1 MPSTPGSS
9 LRAAPT
15 WDAAHRQAR
24 VQVFGA
30 SGARGREIVQ
40 ALLGAGHP
48 AARLSLYARS
58 PRTLEWRG
66 ETLRVEAQPA
76 RLPPAELAFLCTPAE
91 VTPAL
96 AARLAASGTRVVD
109 LSGALA
115 LLPQSALI
123 LAGVNDLG
131 LGAFTEQVALPL
143 ASTALIAPPLALL
156 EREVGLAEV
165 DLFAV
170 VAAAH
175 HGASGMLAL
184 REERVRRA
192 SAAGAAELE
201 GPQRVGNLRASES
214 LSAGFEARLGA
225 EIARLLG
232 RTDLLLDVTA
242 WAGDVERSDVFAVKA
257 LLHAPLDPEAAAEL
271 FSGVPEF
278 LLVPAGK
285 TPTPS
290 ACDGDPRLHVGRIR
304 SGSRGPRSLCFC
316 AAGDQLRAGS
326 SHAALA
332 VAARLAVGV

>member
-1 MPSTPGSS
+1 MHSTSGSTF
-9 LRAAPT
+9 RAPT
-15 WDAAHRQAR
+15 WDFAQRGLR

-30 SGARGREIVQ
+30 SGARGREIVL

-48 AARLSLYARS
+48 AGRLALYARS
-58 PRTLEWRG
+58 PRTLEWHGERLCV
-66 ETLRVEAQPA
+66 ETLPA
-76 RLPPAELAFLCTPAE
+76 RLPPAELAFLCTPPE
-91 VTPAL
+91 VTLPL
-96 AARLAASGTRVVD
+96 AARLAAAGTRVVD

-115 LLPQSALI
+115 LQPQSALV

-143 ASTALIAPPLALL
+143 PTTALIAPPLALL

-165 DLFAV
+165 DLFLV

-175 HGASGMLAL
+175 HGARGMLAL
-184 REERVRRA
+184 REERARRMSTGGA
-192 SAAGAAELE
+192 SELE
-201 GPQRVGNLRASES
+201 GPLRVGNLRTSES
-214 LSAGFEARLGA
+214 LSEGFESRLGI
-225 EIARLLG
+225 EITRLLG
-232 RTDLLLDVTA
+232 RSDLLLDVTA
-242 WAGDVERSDVFAVKA
+242 WAGDVERSDVFGVKA

-271 FSGVPEF
+271 FSCRPEF
-278 LLVPAGK
+278 LLVPTGK

-290 ACDGDPRLHVGRIR
+290 ACEGDARLHVGRIR

>member
-1 MPSTPGSS
+1 MHSTPGPT
-9 LRAAPT
+9 LRAPT
-15 WDAAHRQAR
+15 WDSAHRGLR
-24 VQVFGA
+24 VQVLGA
-30 SGARGREIVQ
+30 CGARGREVVL

-48 AARLSLYARS
+48 ASRLALYART
-58 PRTLEWRG
+58 PRTLEWHG
-66 ETLRVEAQPA
+66 ETLRVEAMPA
-76 RLPPAELAFLCTPAE
+76 RLPAAELAFLCTPAE
-91 VTPAL
+91 VSLPL
-96 AARLAASGTRVVD
+96 AAQLAAAGTRVVD

-115 LLPQSALI
+115 LQPRSALV

-143 ASTALIAPPLALL
+143 PSTALVAPALALL

-165 DLFAV
+165 DLFLV

-175 HGASGMLAL
+175 HGARGMLAL

-192 SAAGAAELE
+192 STSVAAELE
-201 GPQRVGNLRASES
+201 RPLCVGNLRTAES
-214 LSAGFEARLGA
+214 LSEGFEALLGT
-225 EIARLLG
+225 ELMRLLG
-232 RTDLLLDVTA
+232 RSDLLLDVTA

-257 LLHAPLDPEAAAEL
+257 LLHAPLDPEAAVEL
-271 FSGVPEF
+271 FASRPEF
-278 LLVPAGK
+278 LLVPTGK

-290 ACDGDPRLHVGRIR
+290 ASDGDARLHVGRIR

-332 VAARLAVGV
+332 VAARLAVGA